1 MRILKLAVLLLAA
14 APTGLLAQ
22 RGMGGM
28 GGGGRRNGGMGGR
41 GGNNGGNRSAPKFPV
56 AKDLEKLNPA
66 ALLIDKRKKL
76 SLADSQVAPL
86 KTLELRI
93 YERNGALLSQ
103 YDSVRKDYRPPSG
116 QTVTAADDKAQ
127 ADAIAQMRLMR
138 SILDQLIDR
147 RRIDVQETLSLVP
160 EEQKRKAAEF
170 LDNQD
175 KDFLEQIPSSSA
187 VPGGDGQGRRGRP
200 GNP

>member
-14 APTGLLAQ
+14 APTVLLAQ

-28 GGGGRRNGGMGGR
+28 GGGGRRNGGMGG
-41 GGNNGGNRSAPKFPV
+41 NGGYRSAPTFPI

-66 ALLIDKRKKL
+66 ALLVDKRKKL
-76 SLADSQVAPL
+76 SLTDSQVAPL

-103 YDSVRKDYRPPSG
+103 YDSVRKDYRPHSG
-116 QTVTAADDKAQ
+116 QAVTAADDKAQ
-127 ADAIAQMRLMR
+127 ADAITQMRLMR

-147 RRIDVQETLSLVP
+147 RRTDVQETLSLVP

-170 LDNQD
+170 LDKQD
-175 KDFLEQIPSSSA
+175 REILEQIPSSSA

>member
-1 MRILKLAVLLLAA
+1 MRILKLAALVLIA
-14 APTGLLAQ
+14 APTVLLAQ

-28 GGGGRRNGGMGGR
+28 GGGGRRNGGM

-66 ALLIDKRKKL
+66 ALLVDKRKKL
-76 SLADSQVAPL
+76 SLTDSQVAPL
-86 KTLELRI
+86 KTLELKI
-93 YERNGALLSQ
+93 YERNGALLAQ

-116 QTVTAADDKAQ
+116 QATTAADDKAQ
-127 ADAIAQMRLMR
+127 ADAIAQMRMMR

-147 RRIDVQETLSLVP
+147 RRADVQEALSLVP
-160 EEQKRKAAEF
+160 EEQKKKAAEF
-170 LDNQD
+170 LDKQD
-175 KDFLEQIPSSSA
+175 KEFLEQIPSSSA
-187 VPGGDGQGRRGRP
+187 VPGGDGQARRGRS